1 MTQKLD
7 KEHLEEIQAT
17 REAFANNAREL
28 GSIMIDRSMIRRQT
42 EMLDEAEAKA
52 LREFDALRER
62 EQELLDRM
70 RARYGDGQ
78 INIANGTFTPNGLES

>member
-1 MTQKLD
+1 MKQKLD

-28 GSIMIDRSMIRRQT
+28 GNIAIERAMVRRQT
-42 EMLDEAEAKA
+42 EMLDEAEQKA
-52 LREFDALRER
+52 LTAFDSLRQQ

-70 RARYGDGQ
+70 RERYGDGS
-78 INIANGTFTPNGLES
+78 INLAEGTFTPNGLDS